1 MPVLKSNSLLGFITG
16 KSARP
21 PQYLPTADE
30 QTNNENPEYTKW
42 VIKDQNLMIWLTGT
56 ISDPVLP
63 YIVGCT
69 SSKAVWDTLAKRFAS
84 KSRSQVIQLKTRL
97 QNLKKGD
104 QSIEDYF
111 KSVKEISDLLA
122 AAGSIVDDGDL
133 LVYILNG
140 LPAEFDAFSTSIRV
154 RSDDVTIDE
163 LHALLI
169 NEELVLMTRNKL
181 LLQTESSAT
190 AYTAKYQHHNP
201 SSSSRNNPHPNHG
214 RGRGRGRHNGHKSNT
229 NSNNYNQQ
237 QQQSS
242 HYNVNRGILGS
253 SPYQPSNN
261 SV

>member
-16 KSARP
+16 KTPCP
-21 PQYLPTADE
+21 PQFLTPNDE
-30 QTNNENPEYTKW
+30 QSNTENPEYTKW

-97 QNLKKGD
+97 QNLTKGD
-104 QSIEDYF
+104 KSVDEYL

-122 AAGSIVDDGDL
+122 ATGSTVDDGDL

-140 LPAEFDAFSTSIRV
+140 LPAEFDSFSTSIRV

-169 NEELVLMTRNKL
+169 NEELVLMARNKL
-181 LLQTESSAT
+181 LLQTETTAT
-190 AYTAKYQHHNP
+190 AYSAKYQHHNP
-201 SSSSRNNPHPNHG
+201 STSSRSSSYSNQGRC
-214 RGRGRGRHNGHKSNT
+214 RGRVRNNGHKGFN
-229 NSNNYNQQ
+229 NNNNYNQ
-237 QQQSS
+237 
-242 HYNVNRGILGS
+242 
-253 SPYQPSNN
+253 
-261 SV
+261 